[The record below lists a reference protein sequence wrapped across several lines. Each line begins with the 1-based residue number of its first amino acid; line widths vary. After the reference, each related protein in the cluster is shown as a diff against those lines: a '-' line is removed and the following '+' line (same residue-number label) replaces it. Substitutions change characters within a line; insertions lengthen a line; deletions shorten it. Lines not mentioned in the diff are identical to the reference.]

1 VAFQFEHMF
10 YTLGGMALAQTLSV
24 PHGDPHQL
32 GDRWQNTDGLPL
44 VTELRDLFP
53 HGTLRRG
60 SSIGIS
66 GKVGHT
72 SMLLTLL
79 AGPVASGS
87 WAAVVGLPA
96 LGAEAASEFGVCLDR
111 LALIPHPGNTWL
123 EVTAALLDAIDI
135 VALAPPGNCRPHDAQ
150 RLLARARERQSIL
163 VLVED
168 RMSGSS
174 SGHSGRSSLSR
185 WPQSPDVLLDI
196 TDSTWSGLD
205 SGHGSLHHC
214 SLAVTVGGRRLA
226 GASRSGHIHT
236 GHPSTDSEPSTNQE
250 PGTNQGPNRPIFS
263 IAR

>member
-1 VAFQFEHMF
+1 
-10 YTLGGMALAQTLSV
+10 MALAQTLSV
-24 PHGDPHQL
+24 PHGNQPQL
-32 GDRWQNTDGLPL
+32 GDRWQNADGLPL
-44 VTELRDLFP
+44 VTELRELFP

-96 LGAEAASEFGVCLDR
+96 LGAEAASEFGVSLDR

-123 EVTAALLDAIDI
+123 EVTAALLDAIDV

-163 VLVED
+163 VLID
-168 RMSGSS
+168 DQLSGQP
-174 SGHSGRSSLSR
+174 SGRSSLSR

-196 TDSTWSGLD
+196 TDCTWSGLG

-214 SLAVTVGGRRLA
+214 SLSVTVGGRRLA

-236 GHPSTDSEPSTNQE
+236 GHPKIDSEPDTNRE
-250 PGTNQGPNRPIFS
+250 PGRPIFS